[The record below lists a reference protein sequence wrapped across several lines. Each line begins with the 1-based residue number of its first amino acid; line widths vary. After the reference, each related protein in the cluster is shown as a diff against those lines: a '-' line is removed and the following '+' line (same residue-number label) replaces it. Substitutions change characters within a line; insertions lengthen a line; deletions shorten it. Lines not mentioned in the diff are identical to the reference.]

1 MDSQSKKYPIHIR
14 IRWYR
19 PLYFAVDIV
28 CTEEETAR
36 GVKKVTMEL
45 GGKKSPLIIFDDV
58 VLQII
63 EGLHSLSNSLD
74 DIIAAV

>member
-1 MDSQSKKYPIHIR
+1 
-14 IRWYR
+14 
-19 PLYFAVDIV
+19 
-28 CTEEETAR
+28 
-36 GVKKVTMEL
+36 MEL